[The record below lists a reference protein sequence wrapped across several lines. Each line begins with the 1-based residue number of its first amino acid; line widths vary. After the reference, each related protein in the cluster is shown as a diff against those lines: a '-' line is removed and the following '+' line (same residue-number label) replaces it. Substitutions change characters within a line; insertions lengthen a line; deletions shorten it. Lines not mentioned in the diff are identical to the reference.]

1 MKGRDMVHRLDVR
14 EGQRYA
20 KRLGVQ
26 QDANIWK
33 VGAILAIDPSI
44 PHVRLVNVADP
55 LQTKTVSCSALRDRT
70 YFELVAEAATGRG

>member
-1 MKGRDMVHRLDVR
+1 MVHMLDVK

-20 KRLGVQ
+20 KRPGVQ
-26 QDANIWK
+26 QDASIWM
-33 VGAILAIDPSI
+33 VGAILAIDPNI

-70 YFELVAEAATGRG
+70 YFELVAEATADMG